1 MPGDVEDRMKGP
13 KDVRSYD
20 GGILTASLE
29 ARRLGAP
36 PGRRSGADPRRPQ
49 PRTEQE
55 PGQEG
60 RPQVRMVVVEAERRV
75 MAGWETGDGALAG
88 EESGIMVVGTGVGRM
103 AEDTEMVAGAEKIIA
118 QVAGAGG
125 IMVLEEAGTGPAG
138 EEEEAIE
145 VVVGAIAAG
154 EEVC

>member
-1 MPGDVEDRMKGP
+1 M
-13 KDVRSYD
+13 
-20 GGILTASLE
+20 AE
-29 ARRLGAP
+29 AQ
-36 PGRRSGADPRRPQ
+36 GRV
-49 PRTEQE
+49 T
-55 PGQEG
+55 
-60 RPQVRMVVVEAERRV
+60 
-75 MAGWETGDGALAG
+75 AGWERGDGTLVG
-88 EESGIMVVGTGVGRM
+88 EESGIMVAGTDVGRM
-103 AEDTEMVAGAEKIIA
+103 AGDTALVAGAGRIIA